1 MPKKE
6 IFTPTKMGRKA
17 LPEGEKRLD
26 RITIVLHSSEL
37 AAIKKKA
44 AEDGVISLSDWGR
57 KVLLDAAK
65 K

>member
-6 IFTPTKMGRKA
+6 TFTPTKMGRKA

-26 RITIVLHSSEL
+26 RMTIVLHSSEL

-44 AEDGVISLSDWGR
+44 AEDGVVSLSDWGR
-57 KVLLDAAK
+57 KILLDAAK